1 MGDRVG
7 LEFGPEFV
15 VLANVSDDWLRSYF
29 EWGGNIRPLQL
40 RARSAAVW
48 VAVMR
53 AFQEA
58 GIPQTVRQVFYKLTT
73 LGAAPKTE
81 QGYKQVAY
89 HLLTMRRAGVVPY
102 WWIADNTRW
111 TRKPASYDDLSAF
124 LTISRDA
131 YRRALWADQRDYVE
145 VWCEKDALAGV
156 LYEVTAVY
164 DVPLMVT
171 RGFSSETF
179 VYEAAQVI
187 KRKGKPTYIYYFG
200 DYDPSG
206 IAARDDV
213 KRKLADMGARVNF
226 EAAAVLRE
234 QIAAMG
240 LPTRPTKKTD
250 SRAKGWEGDSV
261 ELDAIPADVLR
272 GLATEVIVRHIDRL
286 QLAATKR
293 AERLERESLEIVM
306 GNLGLDRN

>member
-1 MGDRVG
+1 MGDQVV
-7 LEFGPEFV
+7 LEFDYKSV
-15 VLANVSDDWLRSYF
+15 ALADVSDDWLRFYF
-29 EWGGNIRPLQL
+29 KWGGNTPLEL
-40 RARSAAVW
+40 RAKSAAVW

-53 AFQEA
+53 AFQQA
-58 GIPQTVRQVFYKLTT
+58 GVPQTVRQVFYKLTT

-89 HLLTMRRAGVVPY
+89 HLLNMRRAGVVPY

-111 TRKPASYDDLSAF
+111 TRKPASYDDLSEF

-250 SRAKGWEGDSV
+250 SRAKGWKGDSV

-272 GLATEVIVRHIDRL
+272 GLATEVIVRHVDRL